1 MQLLFFV
8 DVFDKYD
15 TIFRKRKSTMKKL
28 IYTLFSLLFIAS
40 SLFAQKNLQ
49 NCATRITITCDYP
62 FENASSNGT
71 KLNNFSYNKNGKRKY
86 VLQDY
91 RLNKDPNKWEEFSI
105 SFTPT
110 QNAPVSVLIN
120 GVPVKTK
127 STTSKATSLI
137 DNLKLNG
144 ELVENG
150 DFEKDLE
157 TFSCTKDKQLPVRI
171 EQSPN
176 LVKFGKKCVSVWSKT
191 IVSRKFNAQ
200 KGEPMRFSV
209 MTKPRGEV
217 ITYDEMLDFAQ
228 HANMQPPYTNNPEV
242 FFEGLKFDGQKSIDV
257 KGEITFDI
265 NKKGQYGK
273 YLYLLHT
280 FDGLPNDDDKVCA
293 VIVIRNTDGKIAKY
307 ILNSQQ
313 EAVDTNKVKLT
324 HNAKPVFYTDAKNKK
339 GAIYLSRFETPSN
352 APIKS
357 ITFASRKIAPWKV
370 FGATISEQ
378 DVRTYESWKPTPD
391 QWKPADIQV
400 DNIVIKNSALDLTH
414 FIEDGEAGKYGRII
428 VSERG
433 TFAFENAP
441 EKDVKLKSFSL
452 DTYQF
457 RAGKSPQRYERLK
470 EYAELIKRA
479 GYNCVRI
486 DFDFIRDPSVADK
499 LADNMDM
506 LDYFM
511 AELKKNGIYIH
522 YVLAWRDLGLKKT
535 SKQYERDEM
544 KMRCIFLEPEAVEGW
559 KKWTTYLLNHK
570 NPYTNLA
577 LKDDPQIVQV
587 EYFNEFS
594 ITLGRMNRMPE
605 HIKTY
610 TYNAFRN
617 WLKQKYKTIENLNN
631 AWNTPGF
638 YAKVGGAN
646 FKSFD
651 EVKDAF
657 YHNHDWMIFAA
668 QSRHK
673 FFEICTKTVRATGYK
688 GIIASENMGGSPL
701 AIPLRNRDFDS
712 IINNTYYSHPKGF
725 DYTNTTCSQ
734 NSAIALAFP
743 NISSFTYGHF
753 NDRPLGI
760 TEYNYCFWNQHRYET
775 PATFPVYAGFQDISM
790 LTIHADAVTNSDLRD
805 MKYRKEIAPFSIQNS
820 PSMRASELLATSLFL
835 RQDIKPSK
843 PTIEI
848 DMSKENLSALP
859 SQIRGFD
866 GIQAKLSLLTG
877 VRIKTYGK
885 RPDTLKKVKIPTPLF
900 TIKPQSEDKNNTFG
914 IWIEK
919 VYNGNMSGSD
929 LPQNI
934 EKLRELGVLDKSN
947 KTNIAKGIFHSDT
960 KEILLDAKNK
970 IIKVSTPKT
979 ELITGKVLKNQT
991 ANNLSHVSSTIP
1003 ATVAITSLD
1012 NKKID
1017 QSKRLFF
1024 AYITQEANSG
1034 MEASFDQ
1041 LYLTKMG
1048 KAPILLRTGKLKAL
1062 LKLNPNKTYKL
1073 YPLSL
1078 NGERREEI
1086 PCEFKNGILKIEID
1100 THKLPNGPTTLFEIV
1115 SNNDK

>member
-1 MQLLFFV
+1 
-8 DVFDKYD
+8 
-15 TIFRKRKSTMKKL
+15 MKTL
-28 IYTLFSLLFIAS
+28 IYTLFTALLISPLSLL
-40 SLFAQKNLQ
+40 AQKNLQ

-110 QNAPVSVLIN
+110 QNAPVSVLLN

-191 IVSRKFNAQ
+191 IVSKKFNAQ

-217 ITYDEMLDFAQ
+217 ITYDSMLDFAQ

-257 KGEITFDI
+257 KGEITFNI

-293 VIVIRNTDGKIAKY
+293 VVVIRNSDGKVVKY
-307 ILNSQQ
+307 DLKSSE
-313 EAVDTNKVKLT
+313 EALDTNQIKLA
-324 HNAKPVFYTDAKNKK
+324 HNAKPVFYADKKNKK
-339 GAIYLSRFETPSN
+339 GAIYLSRFATPSN

-357 ITFASRKIAPWKV
+357 ITFASRKIAQWKV
-370 FGATISEQ
+370 FGATISDQ
-378 DVRTYESWKPTPD
+378 DVRPYESWKPTPD
-391 QWKPADIQV
+391 QWKIADIQKN
-400 DNIVIKNSALDLTH
+400 NIVIKNSALDLTH
-414 FIEDGEAGKYGRII
+414 FFHDGEAGKYGRII

-441 EKDVKLKSFSL
+441 DKDVRLKSFSL
-452 DTYQF
+452 NSYQF
-457 RAGKSPQRYERLK
+457 REGKSPKRYERLK
-470 EYAELIKRA
+470 EYAELIKRS

-486 DFDFIRDPSVADK
+486 DFDFIRDPSVAKK
-499 LADNMDM
+499 LDDNMDM

-511 AELKKNGIYIH
+511 AELKKNGVYIH

-544 KMRCIFLEPEAVEGW
+544 KMRCIFLEPKAVEGW

-594 ITLGRMNRMPE
+594 ITLGRMNRMPK
-605 HIKTY
+605 HIQAY
-610 TYNAFRN
+610 TYDVFRK
-617 WLKQKYKTIENLNN
+617 WLKEKYKTIENLNS
-631 AWNTPGF
+631 AWNTQGF
-638 YAKVGGAN
+638 YAKSGGAN
-646 FKSFD
+646 YTSFD
-651 EVKDAF
+651 EVKDAVA
-657 YHNHDWMIFAA
+657 HNHDWMIFAA
-668 QSRHK
+668 ESRHK
-673 FFEICTKTVRATGYK
+673 FFEICTKTVRGTGYK
-688 GIIASENMGGSPL
+688 GIIASENMGGYPL
-701 AIPLRNRDFDS
+701 AIPLKNRDFDS
-712 IINNTYYSHPKGF
+712 IIGNTYYSHPKGF
-725 DYTNTTCSQ
+725 DYTNTSCSQ
-734 NSAIALAFP
+734 DSSIGSAFP
-743 NISSFTYGHF
+743 NIFNLTYNNF
-753 NDRPLGI
+753 NDRPAGI
-760 TEYNYCFWNQHRYET
+760 TEYNYCFWNQHRYEI
-775 PATFPVYAGFQDISM
+775 PATYPLYASYQNFSM
-790 LTIHADAVTNSDLRD
+790 MTIHEDAVPNMDAIE
-805 MKYRKEIAPFSIQNS
+805 MPYRKEINPFRTQNS
-820 PSMRASELLATSLFL
+820 PILRASEVFSTALFV
-835 RQDIKPSK
+835 RQDITPAT
-843 PTIEI
+843 PTVEI
-848 DMSKENLSALP
+848 DMSKENLASLP
-859 SQIRGFD
+859 SQIRRFND
-866 GIQAKLSLLTG
+866 IDARLSLLTG
-877 VRIKTYGK
+877 VRLKVYGE
-885 RPDTLKKVKIPTPLF
+885 RPANIKKVKVAPALH
-900 TIKPQSEDKNNTFG
+900 TIKPNSDDKSLSFG
-914 IWIEK
+914 KWLER
-919 VYNGNMSGSD
+919 VYQGNMSGST

-934 EKLRELGVLDKSN
+934 EKLRELGILDKSN
-947 KTNIAKGIFHSDT
+947 KTDITKGVFHSDT

-970 IIKVSTPKT
+970 MLKAITPKT
-979 ELITGKVLKNQT
+979 ELLTGKVLKNQKLD
-991 ANNLSHVSSTIP
+991 NLKVVSSSIP
-1003 ATVAITSLD
+1003 ASVGVMSLD
-1012 NKKID
+1012 DKKIEE
-1017 QSKRLFF
+1017 SNRLIF
-1024 AYITQEANSG
+1024 AYMTQEANSE

-1041 LYLTKMG
+1041 FYLVKMG
-1048 KAPILLRTGKLKAL
+1048 NAPILLRTGKLKAE
-1062 LKLNPNKTYKL
+1062 LKLDPNKTYKL

-1078 NGERREEI
+1078 NGERRAEI
-1086 PCEFKNGILKIEID
+1086 PCDFKNGILKIEID
-1100 THKLPNGPTTLFEIV
+1100 THALPNGPTTLFEIA
-1115 SNNDK
+1115 STNDK